1 MRRLALLAL
10 LAEATPKPLP
20 LVPRGGGGRPRDANA
35 AFFGDLDGV
44 GALCEREATPGIN
57 LGEAVGR
64 LVRLVT
70 ALRSLALVAAAAA
83 GHSAG
88 RANARKDAR
97 AEAAYA
103 DSVAELEGRL
113 HRLSVDRQML
123 ADEFA
128 DARRALERQVRD
140 AARAAEAARASSGA
154 APREL
159 EDVKRAAET
168 ARADADAAV
177 ARAARA
183 VCAAPCSSCLAHGVK
198 S

>member
-154 APREL
+154 AP
-159 EDVKRAAET
+159 VCPSPSTKR
-168 ARADADAAV
+168 
-177 ARAARA
+177 
-183 VCAAPCSSCLAHGVK
+183 SSA
-198 S
+198 

>member
-10 LAEATPKPLP
+10 LAEAAPKPLP
-20 LVPRGGGGRPRDANA
+20 LVPRGGGSGRPRDANA

-113 HRLSVDRQML
+113 HRLSVDRRHHPS
-123 ADEFA
+123 
-128 DARRALERQVRD
+128 ARRARRTPAIGSVRGTGRGCVPS
-140 AARAAEAARASSGA
+140 RAGVA
-154 APREL
+154 
-159 EDVKRAAET
+159 T
-168 ARADADAAV
+168 AHDR
-177 ARAARA
+177 
-183 VCAAPCSSCLAHGVK
+183 
-198 S
+198 

>member
-10 LAEATPKPLP
+10 LAEAAPKPLP
-20 LVPRGGGGRPRDANA
+20 LVPRGGGSGRPRDANA

-128 DARRALERQVRD
+128 D
-140 AARAAEAARASSGA
+140 
-154 APREL
+154 EL
-159 EDVKRAAET
+159 VQTFTVVPNPK
-168 ARADADAAV
+168 
-177 ARAARA
+177 
-183 VCAAPCSSCLAHGVK
+183 P
-198 S
+198 

>member
-10 LAEATPKPLP
+10 LAEAAPKPLP
-20 LVPRGGGGRPRDANA
+20 LVPRGGGRPRDANA

-159 EDVKRAAET
+159 EPRRQRRD
-168 ARADADAAV
+168 ARSQ
-177 ARAARA
+177 ARWRDARA
-183 VCAAPCSSCLAHGVK
+183 VAARRSRRRDLVLRGR
-198 S
+198 